1 MELLDDFITLRSYH
15 GHKTTFEKV
24 KQEYFNLKEEISDL
38 KQARER
44 MLQQEK
50 GSTMELTLQEKIY
63 LIDLLEIEKN
73 RRGADLFRIETIID
87 KLYTTNFDLKGYK
100 DLTNS
105 IDKKEKAL
113 RKILF
118 EQIRF
123 KKTRDEK
130 GSCSHQF
137 ILDDNN
143 LKCVCC
149 NLETKKY
156 NLQEQDLELLK
167 EIATA
172 QHLILKD
179 VTKGDLPL
187 LTILKEEQE
196 KYKSATDFDDE
207 QELFALN
214 LQIKRAHMLDNGI
227 LEDGKTRVDNPK
239 YLDEEKTTELLAK
252 LSLEYQEIAS
262 SDTRFKDLL
271 KEELLT
277 AKYEILILSGK
288 KIPELVSTASDDL
301 ALTSLSKAVY
311 NMSRED
317 RRVNSGYFK
326 SENDA
331 VFYNCLTANPKVNKK
346 IIEMKGIN
354 PLT

>member
-38 KQARER
+38 KQARAR

-73 RRGADLFRIETIID
+73 RKGADLFRIETIID

-239 YLDEEKTTELLAK
+239 YLDEEKIKML
-252 LSLEYQEIAS
+252 
-262 SDTRFKDLL
+262 
-271 KEELLT
+271 
-277 AKYEILILSGK
+277 
-288 KIPELVSTASDDL
+288 ASDGMLIKRPLIVSDDKIL
-301 ALTSLSKAVY
+301 VGFK
-311 NMSRED
+311 EQEWKE
-317 RRVNSGYFK
+317 YF
-326 SENDA
+326 
-331 VFYNCLTANPKVNKK
+331 NK
-346 IIEMKGIN
+346 
-354 PLT
+354 

>member
-1 MELLDDFITLRSYH
+1 MELLDDFIVLKSYH

-24 KQEYFNLKEEISDL
+24 KQEYFNLKEDISDL

-50 GSTMELTLQEKIY
+50 GSTMELTLQEKLY
-63 LIDLLEIEKN
+63 LIYLLEIEKN
-73 RRGADLFRIETIID
+73 RKGADLFRIETIID
-87 KLYTTNFDLKGYK
+87 KLYNTNFDLKGYR

-105 IDKKEKAL
+105 IDEKEKDL

-123 KKTRDEK
+123 KRTRDEK
-130 GSCSHQF
+130 GLCSHQF

-156 NLQEQDLELLK
+156 NLKEQDLEFLK
-167 EIATA
+167 EIAVA

-179 VTKGDLPL
+179 VTKDDLPL
-187 LTILKEEQE
+187 LTILKDERE
-196 KYKSATDFDDE
+196 KYKSAYDFDDE
-207 QELFALN
+207 QELFDLN

-227 LEDGKTRVDNPK
+227 LKDGKTRAHNPK

-288 KIPELVSTASDDL
+288 KIPELVSTVSDDL

-326 SENDA
+326 SEKDA
-331 VFYNCLTANPKVNKK
+331 VFYDCLTANPKVNKK